1 VKENPV
7 IEKEYLENRKRK
19 VKVPE
24 SMRDKPSEMKAAE
37 VMKPGASYNPSEVE
51 HKMLL
56 KEAVDEQMKN
66 RKEFDKVMKDLKKN
80 RKEGTSFKED
90 TPLIPVEVGEEQEDV
105 NNDDDDTVMEHVNI
119 PIIPRTTQAEINKRK
134 RKRVHEAIVKKNLED
149 KLRKQENIMEIIS
162 EVEKEQNE
170 KESKK
175 QKRKSNP
182 TKRLGKEKFHDK
194 EVEVLLTEDLPQS
207 LKDIKPTTDLF
218 EDTIIN
224 MQKRNLIEVRSRK
237 NYDRRYP
244 LKFKVKIRHREFENE
259 QEKKY
264 ANL

>member
-1 VKENPV
+1 VERIQNGHKKRKKKLNDGTAKESGDNVFDIWETNDVDTRDKIVKENPV

-149 KLRKQENIMEIIS
+149 KL
-162 EVEKEQNE
+162 
-170 KESKK
+170 KK
-175 QKRKSNP
+175 NK
-182 TKRLGKEKFHDK
+182 
-194 EVEVLLTEDLPQS
+194 
-207 LKDIKPTTDLF
+207 
-218 EDTIIN
+218 
-224 MQKRNLIEVRSRK
+224 
-237 NYDRRYP
+237 
-244 LKFKVKIRHREFENE
+244 KI
-259 QEKKY
+259 
-264 ANL
+264 

>member
-1 VKENPV
+1 VERVQNNFKKRKLNDGTAKELGNDEIYDIWETSDVDTRDKIMKEYPA
-7 IEKEYLENRKRK
+7 IEKEYLENKKRK
-19 VKVPE
+19 VNVPE
-24 SMRDKPSEMKAAE
+24 SMRDKPSVLNSVD

-134 RKRVHEAIVKKNLED
+134 RKRVHEAIVKK
-149 KLRKQENIMEIIS
+149 
-162 EVEKEQNE
+162 
-170 KESKK
+170 
-175 QKRKSNP
+175 KS
-182 TKRLGKEKFHDK
+182 
-194 EVEVLLTEDLPQS
+194 
-207 LKDIKPTTDLF
+207 
-218 EDTIIN
+218 
-224 MQKRNLIEVRSRK
+224 
-237 NYDRRYP
+237 RR
-244 LKFKVKIRHREFENE
+244 
-259 QEKKY
+259 
-264 ANL
+264 